1 MEYFFKS
8 ENALK
13 KIKSARA
20 FLLSEKW
27 MAILFC
33 FAGLFTT
40 LSAVYPRAQL
50 QIKGTIVFVLI
61 IAVCLVISDDI
72 IAGLLPFMLAS
83 LIAIKCYD
91 SFDIFM
97 GYKWV
102 AVPAVISILFHF
114 IAYRGKWEFKGEL
127 LKPMIAVSVAI
138 LLGGL
143 GCITLKEYF
152 ALTSIYH
159 MLGLGFGMV
168 FVYLM
173 FHAHIKIRREYSLI
187 DMITKIMVITGLF
200 ASFMVLSYYAV
211 NINMFLDV
219 KATLYIQWRNNC
231 ATTLMITMPFAFYM
245 ANKKSYAAFFGF
257 IFFGAIL
264 LTGSRGGMV
273 FGAVEIAMCLV
284 AYMLHDKRRRRIY
297 IVICIIAFVGVLIF
311 LPYLE
316 YTFDRLFSAVS
327 GFLTGDKNE
336 ERTLLYARGVNDFLN
351 HPILGTGL
359 GYMENRDV
367 HASKEFALC
376 WYHCEPIQVAASFGI
391 VGIIA
396 YIYQFIKRN
405 LLLWKKTTLF
415 NLTVFL
421 SYVSLELMSL
431 VNPGIFCPLPY
442 LMIITL
448 FMVVVEKCDGE
459 QQEKLYIGT
468 KQKADN
474 KRLDN

>member
-1 MEYFFKS
+1 MEHFFKS

-13 KIKSARA
+13 NIKNARA

-40 LSAVYPRAQL
+40 LSAVYPQAQF
-50 QIKGTIVFVLI
+50 QVKGTVVFVLI
-61 IAVCLVISDDI
+61 IAACLVISDDI

-102 AVPAVISILFHF
+102 AVPAVIAIVFHF
-114 IAYRGKWEFKGEL
+114 TAYKGEWRFKGEL

-173 FHAHIKIRREYSLI
+173 FHAQIKIHREYSLV
-187 DMITKIMVITGLF
+187 DMITEIMVITGLF
-200 ASFMVLSYYAV
+200 ASFMVISYYVV
-211 NINMFLDV
+211 NINEFLDT
-219 KATLYIQWRNNC
+219 KTTLYIQWRNNC

-245 ANKKSYAAFFGF
+245 ANKKSYAASFGF
-257 IFFGAIL
+257 IFFVAIL

-284 AYMLHDKRRRRIY
+284 TYMLYDKRRRLTY
-297 IVICIIAFVGVLIF
+297 IIICVIALVGLLIFSRAFVSFVGH
-311 LPYLE
+311 
-316 YTFDRLFSAVS
+316 TFDRLLSAVS

-336 ERTLLYARGVNDFLN
+336 ERTLLFARGVNDFLSN
-351 HPILGTGL
+351 PLLGTGL
-359 GYMENRDV
+359 GYMGNRDV

-391 VGIIA
+391 VGIVA

-442 LMIITL
+442 LMLITL

-459 QQEKLYIGT
+459 RLEKNI
-468 KQKADN
+468 
-474 KRLDN
+474 